1 MKYSGMK
8 SSFYDELMR
17 DYKSQ
22 EKLYG
27 RAQLYVEFGMYY
39 EQVKR
44 YFDIFGR
51 EQVKV
56 IIFEEFV
63 QHIEQSVNEVLA
75 FLGVNY
81 TVTAIREQYN
91 PYSLPRSP
99 LSRLVFAFFRW
110 LRARNIKFYKILTLL
125 PDSLVESAPEK
136 ILFKRTQKPKI
147 DPEAVKFLQEIYRDD
162 VLRLESLLGRSLP
175 WPTVKQQ

>member
-1 MKYSGMK
+1 
-8 SSFYDELMR
+8 
-17 DYKSQ
+17 
-22 EKLYG
+22 
-27 RAQLYVEFGMYY
+27 MYY

-44 YFDIFGR
+44 YFDDLWK

-63 QHIEQSVNEVLA
+63 QHPEQSVNEVLA

-81 TVTAIREQYN
+81 KVTAIREQYN
-91 PYSLPRSP
+91 PYSVPRSP
-99 LSRLVFAFFRW
+99 LSMWIFAFFRW

-125 PDSLVESAPEK
+125 PDSLVEMLPCHGDSGFAAK

-147 DPEAVKFLQEIYRDD
+147 DLSP
-162 VLRLESLLGRSLP
+162 
-175 WPTVKQQ
+175 